1 MEGSKPQRTRIA
13 WRLLLAGIGPFSLL
27 FAYLFLFRW
36 PGRALVTTGDYTAVI
51 VCSLAGTIM
60 MAMQPVQIWLRGIA
74 ILFHIAL
81 SMALFGWW
89 RLLSRPVLNDI
100 F

>member
-1 MEGSKPQRTRIA
+1 
-13 WRLLLAGIGPFSLL
+13 LFLASTGTLVLL
-27 FAYLFLFRW
+27 FAYLFVFRW
-36 PGRALVTTGDYTAVI
+36 SERTFLKADDYGALIA
-51 VCSLAGTIM
+51 CSLVGTIII
-60 MAMQPVQIWLRGIA
+60 AMQPLRIWWRAVA
-74 ILFHIAL
+74 ITCHIVL